1 MSDFTN
7 LLLFPFCGMHAFIC
21 LDSREMD
28 LSIANKNISWATD
41 EKDMIHKVKTTLK
54 KDDII

>member
-1 MSDFTN
+1 
-7 LLLFPFCGMHAFIC
+7 MHAFIC